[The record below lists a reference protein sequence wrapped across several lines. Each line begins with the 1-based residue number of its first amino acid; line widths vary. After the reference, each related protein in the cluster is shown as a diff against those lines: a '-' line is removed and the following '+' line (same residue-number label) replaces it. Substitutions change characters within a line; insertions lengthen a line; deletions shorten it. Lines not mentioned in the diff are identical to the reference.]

1 MHETIIRV
9 LHGRATPQEVAEVDF
24 WRAASAANE
33 SEYQEIALVV
43 AALRRTAPVAR
54 PVEQSAADLIG
65 RARQRRVANW
75 KLWSRWVPW
84 GIAAAASMI
93 ATTRWQRS
101 EAPSAVTTTPSE
113 ATEVMTGENEL
124 ATVRMPDGSVARL
137 APRSRIRVMSS
148 SQERVVW
155 LTGRAF
161 LAVSLDP
168 RRPFRVRTAEG
179 DVLAL
184 GTRFDVD
191 ARYSGLRVAV
201 LEGRV
206 AVYRNGKREEVDS
219 GEVTAARSGAR
230 ARTAKLEDPMLATRW
245 TRQFLAFQATPLS
258 TVALEIERVYGKR
271 VVIADTTLANQ
282 TVTATFTDESL
293 EKVVQVV
300 CTVVGVFCQITDTHV
315 SVSH

>member
-1 MHETIIRV
+1 MRV
-9 LHGRATPQEVAEVDF
+9 MHGRATPQEVAEVDL
-24 WRAASAANE
+24 WRAESAANE
-33 SEYQEIALVV
+33 LEYQELAAVV
-43 AALRRTAPVAR
+43 AALRRTAPVPR
-54 PVEQSAADLIG
+54 PVGQSAADLIG
-65 RARQRRVANW
+65 RTRQRRVATW
-75 KLWSRWVPW
+75 KRWSRWVPW
-84 GIAAAASMI
+84 GVAAAASLF
-93 ATTRWQRS
+93 ATTRWGRPVTPPT
-101 EAPSAVTTTPSE
+101 EAISLADG
-113 ATEVMTGENEL
+113 TEVMTGDNEL

-137 APRSRIRVMSS
+137 APRSRIRIMSGPR
-148 SQERVVW
+148 ERVVW

-161 LAVSLDP
+161 LAVSRDP
-168 RRPFRVRTAEG
+168 ARPFRVKTAEG

-191 ARYSGLRVAV
+191 ARDSGLRVAV
-201 LEGRV
+201 VEGRV
-206 AVYRNGKREEVDS
+206 AVYRNGRREEVDS

-230 ARTAKLEDPMLATRW
+230 ARIAKLEDPTLATRW

-271 VVIADTTLANQ
+271 VVIADTALANQ

-300 CTVVGVFCQITDTHV
+300 CTVVGVFCQVTDTHV